1 MMDVYQVC
9 AAEAIFVQ
17 HDYGDKGKKNGRQY
31 AVCLANRPFIQ
42 WRDFEQHTIVRELEI
57 GVSNACVFKWSNDG
71 HILVGDDEG
80 TVWLV
85 QENGLTLK
93 KIKVF
98 DSQIRGI

>member
-1 MMDVYQVC
+1 M
-9 AAEAIFVQ
+9 
-17 HDYGDKGKKNGRQY
+17 
-31 AVCLANRPFIQ
+31 
-42 WRDFEQHTIVRELEI
+42 
-57 GVSNACVFKWSNDG
+57 SNACVFKWSNDG